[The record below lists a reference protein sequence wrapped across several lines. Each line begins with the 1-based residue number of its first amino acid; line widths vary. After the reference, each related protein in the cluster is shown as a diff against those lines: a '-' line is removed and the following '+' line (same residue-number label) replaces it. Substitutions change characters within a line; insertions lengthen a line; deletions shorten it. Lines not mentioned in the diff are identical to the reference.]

1 MANSAMWRG
10 LGLIIAVLLVLSG
23 VLLLC
28 QHILYGEA
36 VFPIFVFLALI
47 PIAAGLLWLW
57 ILLSP
62 PRMPDG

>member
-1 MANSAMWRG
+1 MWRG

-28 QHILYGEA
+28 QHILYGEV
-36 VFPIFVFLALI
+36 VFPIFTFFALI
-47 PIAAGLLWLW
+47 PIAGGTLWLW
-57 ILLSP
+57 ILLPP